1 MPSLGNE
8 KSEARLTESVTLMK
22 QVEARWAANV
32 GPRLMT
38 AALFCALAPLAAQA
52 KPQTP
57 APVPGSAAPKPNSSA
72 TGPVSKM
79 PARVAVA
86 KPGAAGAPAAAPAGA
101 PAGAPAAAPAAA
113 EPVEVPELVLFA
125 GTVSGVIEDS
135 VGNPIVGAEIY
146 VTNLPHQTRSG
157 AGGTFRLPGLPS
169 GPLMITARQIGF
181 HPSTVTVHVRS
192 GQSHD
197 LDLTLAVVQARSIEL
212 PPVTVIASQTP
223 RRSVFQAGF
232 FLRKA
237 THPGGTFFDREYILA
252 MNPMYLSDVFRTTNG
267 MQAVRDRRGQ
277 SQWMTRVNSTSACP
291 VRFFIDGNGVPL
303 NGMSIDDLVRPSE
316 VEGIE
321 IYRGVSTVPAEFSGK
336 SVQDDSRCGV
346 VAIWTRVTR

>member
-1 MPSLGNE
+1 MAC
-8 KSEARLTESVTLMK
+8 KRLVQACT
-22 QVEARWAANV
+22 AAYV

-38 AALFCALAPLAAQA
+38 AALWCAMVSVAAPAQG
-52 KPQTP
+52 KPRSSAP
-57 APVPGSAAPKPNSSA
+57 APASSAPKPKSSTA
-72 TGPVSKM
+72 GPGSTT
-79 PARVAVA
+79 PAQPPAVQ
-86 KPGAAGAPAAAPAGA
+86 PRAAGVPAATEPADAP
-101 PAGAPAAAPAAA
+101 
-113 EPVEVPELVLFA
+113 EPVVLA
-125 GTVSGVIEDS
+125 SSVSGVVEDS

-146 VTNLPHQTRSG
+146 VTNHPHQTRSG

-169 GPLMITARQIGF
+169 GPLMITARRIGF
-181 HPSTVTVHVRS
+181 HPSTVTVHVRP

-197 LDLTLAVVQARSIEL
+197 LDLTLAVVQARTFEL
-212 PPVTVIASQTP
+212 AAVTIIASQTP
-223 RRSVFQAGF
+223 VRSVFQAGF

-237 THPGGTFFDREYILA
+237 TYPGGTFFDREYILA
-252 MNPMYLSDVFRTTNG
+252 MNPMYLSDVFRTANG
-267 MQAVRDRRGQ
+267 MQQVRDRRGQ
-277 SQWMTRVNSTSACP
+277 SQWMTRVNSTGACP
-291 VRFFIDGNGVPL
+291 VRFFIDGNGVAM